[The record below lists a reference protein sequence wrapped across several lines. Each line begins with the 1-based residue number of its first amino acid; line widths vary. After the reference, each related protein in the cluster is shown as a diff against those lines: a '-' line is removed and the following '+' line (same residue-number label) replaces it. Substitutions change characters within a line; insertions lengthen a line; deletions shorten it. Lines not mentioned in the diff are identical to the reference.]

1 MVQPPDLHCE
11 PAPSP
16 ALLSCLIPDELLFI
30 QWAALKKFIL
40 PLALVVA
47 LPWLASCSFRVS
59 PELKPVSAA
68 LAESPDRGFAGE
80 IKRMAA
86 ARPGLSGFAMIPG
99 NREAFTDRVALADA
113 ARETLDVQYYIWSPD
128 TIGNLLAD
136 HVIRAAERG
145 VRVRFLIDD
154 LNVKTPDGAMAAIAA
169 HPNIEVR
176 LFNPERFRTLRKVD
190 LVINFRRLNHRMHN
204 KVMIMDNAC
213 AVIGG
218 RNIAN
223 EYFGL
228 HERHNMRDLDIVA
241 AGPVVKEVSAVFDE
255 FWNSEAA
262 VPVQAL
268 AGKRRRTVE
277 DFQKAV
283 AKLRDSIQPGSYP
296 YPLDLDVADLLT
308 HRAAFGKRFIW
319 AKGEVLYDS
328 YDSILTRHEGV
339 TVAHRLGQE
348 FAKASRSLE
357 IEAAYFVIRKPG
369 RELGRQLLDRGVKVR
384 VLTNSLASTNQPTA
398 QSGHAKHRREVL
410 ETGVELYELRPD
422 SAAVFADVS
431 PRGRQA
437 KTGLHT
443 KAFVIDDRK
452 AFVGSYNFDPRS
464 ADINSEIGLLV
475 DSPAFAR
482 QVSAFLDAGVRPDSA
497 YRVTL
502 EEGRRVK
509 WETVIEGRSVTWNKP
524 PETTFF
530 ERFKVGIYSRLP
542 IESQL

>member
-1 MVQPPDLHCE
+1 MG
-11 PAPSP
+11 
-16 ALLSCLIPDELLFI
+16 
-30 QWAALKKFIL
+30 ALKKFIL
-40 PLALVVA
+40 PLALAAA

-59 PELKPVSAA
+59 PDLKPVSAA
-68 LAESPDRGFAGE
+68 LAESPDQGFAGE
-80 IKRMAA
+80 LKRLSA
-86 ARPGLSGFAMIPG
+86 ARPGRSGFAMIPG
-99 NREAFTDRVALADA
+99 NREAFTDRVALAEG

-176 LFNPERFRTLRKVD
+176 LFNPERLRSFRKVD

-204 KVMIMDNAC
+204 KVMIMDNTC

-241 AGPVVKEVSAVFDE
+241 AGPVVKKVSAVFDE

-268 AGKRRRTVE
+268 AGKRKKTID
-277 DFQKAV
+277 DFRKAV
-283 AKLRDSIQPGSYP
+283 AGLRAKVEAGNYP
-296 YPLDLDVADLLT
+296 YPLDLDVADLMS
-308 HRAAFGKRFIW
+308 HRSKFEQRLIW

-328 YDSILTRHEGV
+328 YDAILTRNEGI
-339 TVAHRLGQE
+339 TVAQRLGME
-348 FAKASRSLE
+348 FSQARKSVE

-369 RELGRQLLDRGVKVR
+369 QELGRQLLERGVSVR

-410 ETGVELYELRPD
+410 GAGVQLYELRPD
-422 SAAVFADVS
+422 AVAVFADVS
-431 PRGRQA
+431 PAGRGA

-475 DSPAFAR
+475 DSPAFAS
-482 QVSAFLDAGVRPDSA
+482 QVSAFLDRGVRPDSA

-502 EEGRRVK
+502 GEDRRVK
-509 WETVIEGRSVTWNKP
+509 WQTEIDGRTVTWDKS
-524 PETTFF
+524 PETTFL
-530 ERFKVGIYSRLP
+530 ERLKVGIYSRLP
-542 IESQL
+542 IEDQL